1 MIYFLSKLFIF
12 VFGTAISV
20 YVSRASSLHPKS
32 HGFWRFFAWEAI
44 LILMLIN
51 LDGWFH
57 DPFAWHQ
64 IISWFLLSV
73 SAILAIHAVHLFIK
87 SGKQDSRRNDAPML
101 EFEKTTTL
109 VTVGVYHYIRH
120 PMYSSL
126 LFLAW
131 GVFFKSPSWLDGIL
145 ALTASCFLIATAKTE
160 EVEDIRFFGASYLAY
175 MKQTKM
181 FIPFLL

>member
-1 MIYFLSKLFIF
+1 LLSKLFIF
-12 VFGTAISV
+12 IFGTAICV
-20 YVSRASSLHPKS
+20 YVSRASFLYPNS
-32 HGFWRFFAWEAI
+32 HGFYRFFAWEAM

-57 DPFAWHQ
+57 DPFSWHQ

-73 SAILAIHAVHLFIK
+73 SAFLAIYALQLFIRI
-87 SGKQDSRRNDAPML
+87 GKQDSRRNDAPMI

-131 GVFFKSPSWLDGIL
+131 GVFFKSPSWLAGIL
-145 ALTASCFLIATAKTE
+145 ALMASCFLIATAKTE
-160 EVEDIRFFGASYLAY
+160 ETEDIRFFGASYLAY

-181 FIPFLL
+181 FIPFLF